1 MAELQEVPNVTET
14 SEEEMP
20 SEPAVAAPEEPEQE
34 HAAPEAEEVSAD
46 LQAEGEDAAAE
57 EDTAEEDDEEAQ
69 RRARARWYVIHCYS
83 GMETKVKRNLET
95 RLETMGVRDRV
106 FEVIVPME
114 ETIELRDG
122 VRRRVPQRIFPGYI
136 LVHMILERED
146 GTIDEQVWQAVRH
159 TPGVT
164 GFVGIGNRPTP
175 LSEEEVETIMK
186 RIEAEEP
193 QLKVDFRVGERVR
206 ITSGPFADFTGRVV
220 EIYPDKGK
228 ARVAVSF
235 FNRETPVE
243 VDFLQLEKV

>member
-1 MAELQEVPNVTET
+1 MEGESDEDMVEREDISELSEQAETRGPDGDEVEQSPVAEAPVAEH
-14 SEEEMP
+14 EE
-20 SEPAVAAPEEPEQE
+20 SAPEEAVAESAAEQE
-34 HAAPEAEEVSAD
+34 EAE
-46 LQAEGEDAAAE
+46 
-57 EDTAEEDDEEAQ
+57 

-95 RLETMGVRDRV
+95 RIETMGVSDRV
-106 FEVIVPME
+106 FEVVVPME

-146 GTIDEQVWQAVRH
+146 GKIDEQVWQAVRH

-164 GFVGIGNRPTP
+164 GFVGLGNRPTP
-175 LSEEEVETIMK
+175 LSEEEVEAIMK

-206 ITSGPFADFTGRVV
+206 IVSGPFADFTGRVV
-220 EIYPDKGK
+220 ELYPDKGK